1 MRLTGLLWPADRL
14 GEALQALA
22 RESGLEIG
30 PETRAEP
37 SSGPAD
43 PGDPETLGSWI
54 EAAAAGA
61 GLEAEPVETSYA
73 EIEALISRAA
83 PALLRL
89 PGGEFLALAHSGRRS
104 AALLGP
110 DHRLH
115 RVPVATVRAALCRE
129 LDARIGTEVDA
140 LLERAGVPLRRRA
153 RAREALLRERL
164 GKTQV
169 GGCWL
174 LGLPPGSGFRRQL
187 RHARL
192 GRLAGR
198 MVGAHAVQ
206 HVLLLS
212 SWWVLGKGVLQGRL
226 DPGWLLAWVLLLL
239 TVAPFRALELWS
251 AGLLT
256 NRAGSLIKRRLMAG
270 VLKLEP
276 EEIRHQGAGQLLG
289 RVLNSEAVE
298 LLVLTGGHVG
308 LIALTEIALAVPIL
322 AAGSAGWL
330 HALLLVVWVGVALLL
345 ARRYFRDRRAW
356 TVARLGMTHDL
367 VEQMVGHRTR
377 LAQQRPDRWHEG
389 EDRALEAYVR
399 QSAAM
404 DRRAALLRIVIPRG
418 WLILSLI
425 LIAPGFVAGG
435 ATPAGMA
442 VALGGALFAYKS
454 LWKLVRGL
462 ADLAEAAISW
472 DQVAPVFQAAALEE
486 TAPPAALG
494 KVGRDQ
500 EEDAVVVEAH
510 DLVYRYGER
519 ADPALRGCDLTVRAG
534 DRVLLEGPSGGGK
547 STLASLLVGLRVPQ
561 SGLLLLQGLDRHS
574 LGDEGWRRRAVA
586 APQFQE
592 NHVLV
597 DTFAFNLLMGR
608 SWPPRAADLEEAEQV
623 CRELGLGPLLDRMP
637 AGLQQMVGESGW
649 QLSHGEKSRLYIA
662 RALLQRAELVVLDE
676 SFAAL
681 DPENLRQALG
691 CVLARARTLMV
702 IAHP

>member
-1 MRLTGLLWPADRL
+1 MKEGSPLTGLLWPADRL

-22 RESGLEIG
+22 RESGLE
-30 PETRAEP
+30 PRAEP
-37 SSGPAD
+37 PSGPPA
-43 PGDPETLGSWI
+43 PEALDSWM

-61 GLEAEPVETSYA
+61 GLEAEAVDTSYA
-73 EIEALISRAA
+73 EVEALIGRAA

-89 PGGEFLALAHSGRRS
+89 PGEGFLALARSGRRS
-104 AALLGP
+104 VTLLGP

-115 RVPVATVRAALCRE
+115 RVPAATVRGALCRE
-129 LDARIGTEVDA
+129 LDARIGPEVDA
-140 LLERAGVPLRRRA
+140 LLERAAVPLRRRA

-174 LGLPPGSGFRRQL
+174 LDLPPGSGFRRQL

-198 MVGAHAVQ
+198 MVWAHGLQ
-206 HVLLLS
+206 HVLLLA
-212 SWWVLGKGVLQGRL
+212 SWWVLGKGVLEGRL
-226 DPGWLLAWVLLLL
+226 DRGWLLAWGLLLL

-256 NRAGSLIKRRLMAG
+256 TRAGSLIKRRLMAG
-270 VLKLEP
+270 VLRLDP
-276 EEIRHQGAGQLLG
+276 EEIRHEGAGQLLG

-330 HALLLVVWVGVALLL
+330 HALLLVAWVGVALLL

-356 TVARLGMTHDL
+356 TAARLGMTHDL

-389 EDRALEAYVR
+389 EDRALEAYLR

-418 WLILSLI
+418 WLVISLI
-425 LIAPGFVAGG
+425 VIAPGFVSGG

-442 VALGGALFAYKS
+442 VALGGALFAHKS
-454 LWKLVRGL
+454 FWKLVRGL
-462 ADLAEAAISW
+462 SDLAEAAISW
-472 DQVAPVFQAAALEE
+472 DQVVPVFRAAGVEE
-486 TAPPAALG
+486 TVPPPSLAQAR
-494 KVGRDQ
+494 RDRD
-500 EEDAVVVEAH
+500 EDSVVVEAH

-519 ADPALRGCDLTVRAG
+519 ADPALRGCDLMVLAG
-534 DRVLLEGPSGGGK
+534 DRILLEGPSGGGK

-608 SWPPRAADLEEAEQV
+608 SWPPKAEDLEEAEQV
-623 CRELGLGPLLDRMP
+623 CRELGLGNLLDRMP
-637 AGLQQMVGESGW
+637 AGLLQMVGESGW